1 MKTYENNYLINFY
14 RVGKKSLLNGFGSM
28 KRNFSQQGLILFEE
42 LRRIIKLFYYINNI
56 YYYSYDAK
64 NNYLKLFNIIYFFFN
79 YLN

>member
-1 MKTYENNYLINFY
+1 MIKYENNYLINFY

-64 NNYLKLFNIIYFFFN
+64 NNYLKLFNIVYFFFN